1 MSLGDHDRES
11 PDAAAEDQALAV
23 VQPRPDR
30 MRLAASLAGASR
42 NEFVYVGRA
51 GEVRA
56 PWRYELQSR
65 VALGVAGT
73 AGIAGTVLCFM
84 IGAPWLSVA
93 YLGALG
99 YMGHAWRRSERLKSG
114 AALLASDH
122 LDEAEA
128 RLQPL
133 TESKFTPRFVRALAW
148 QNLGG
153 VSARRGHHE
162 QALTRVRTGRALML
176 GLRWAPVGPWPWIS
190 RFTETLLLA
199 QLGRIE
205 DARSVRRELD
215 DAPDGEYFQI
225 LRMNTDLMIAFASA
239 DARALPTDLHPWTRI
254 ALQTTT
260 AELALAL
267 LAWAHLARGD
277 DDMGHHLLQEARER
291 IEGPRFAR
299 TYPRVYAWMSRAA
312 ARA

>member
-1 MSLGDHDRES
+1 
-11 PDAAAEDQALAV
+11 
-23 VQPRPDR
+23 
-30 MRLAASLAGASR
+30 
-42 NEFVYVGRA
+42 
-51 GEVRA
+51 
-56 PWRYELQSR
+56 
-65 VALGVAGT
+65 
-73 AGIAGTVLCFM
+73 
-84 IGAPWLSVA
+84 
-93 YLGALG
+93 
-99 YMGHAWRRSERLKSG
+99 
-114 AALLASDH
+114 
-122 LDEAEA
+122 
-128 RLQPL
+128 
-133 TESKFTPRFVRALAW
+133 
-148 QNLGG
+148 
-153 VSARRGHHE
+153 
-162 QALTRVRTGRALML
+162 
-176 GLRWAPVGPWPWIS
+176 VGPWPWIS

-239 DARALPTDLHPWTRI
+239 DTRALPTDLHPWTRI

-299 TYPRVYAWMSRAA
+299 TYPRVHAWMSTAA